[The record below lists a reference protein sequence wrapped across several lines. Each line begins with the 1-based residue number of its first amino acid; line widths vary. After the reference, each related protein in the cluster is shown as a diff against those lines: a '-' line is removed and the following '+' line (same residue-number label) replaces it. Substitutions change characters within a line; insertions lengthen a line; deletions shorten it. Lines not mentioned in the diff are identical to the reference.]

1 MTPLYL
7 TGSNLLVVF
16 HGKEFEELFLLTLT
30 VGGIAAGQLLAL
42 FAGCSL
48 APWHVGTVLQQHRR
62 ISRVRYFTHVDNLI
76 AAKYINEQGQAGHL

>member
-1 MTPLYL
+1 MAPLYLVRTL

-16 HGKEFEELFLLTLT
+16 YGKEFEELFLLTLT

-48 APWHVGTVLQQHRR
+48 APRHV
-62 ISRVRYFTHVDNLI
+62 
-76 AAKYINEQGQAGHL
+76 AKYINEQGQAGHF